1 VSEYQDALETAKGLT
16 GALKDMRDE
25 LARVNAYSRRTRHLV
40 WITVA
45 SVVLDVALSVL
56 VAVFAIAV
64 HHNSVTLS
72 ELHSTNVSACQAGNQ
87 TRAKQ
92 DLIWHQL
99 AGLSKPAPGTSK
111 AELKRQQ
118 RAVREFLGI
127 VDKAE
132 APRDCAKLYRLP

>member
-16 GALKDMRDE
+16 SALKDMRDE

-45 SVVLDVALSVL
+45 SVILDVALSIAVT
-56 VAVFAIAV
+56 VFAIQV
-64 HHNSVTLS
+64 HQNAVTLS
-72 ELHSTNVSACQAGNQ
+72 ELHATNVSACQAGNQ

-92 DLIWHQL
+92 DLIWHEL
-99 AGLSKPAPGTSK
+99 AMLSKPAPGTTK
-111 AELKRQQ
+111 AQLRKQEKAIRG
-118 RAVREFLGI
+118 FLVL

-132 APRDCAKLYRLP
+132 APRNCAKAYRLP